1 MALGGPFQ
9 QLSSSGTQKGEA
21 AEAPAPDKALLELLQ
36 FCARELLYETALPS
50 LPPHSCCYRRGSS
63 GMGTV
68 SQKEQV
74 PCGMP
79 PGPSPCSEGLP
90 RLGVPQ
96 QPPHRAKLLPL
107 SLTAPEEKPQL
118 QTQWLRGKYGSL
130 IYILQLSIQPATQ
143 HPVIAANFHVE
154 ITALFESVTVSV
166 SHWILIQHL
175 IHNCL

>member
-36 FCARELLYETALPS
+36 FCARELLEETALPS
-50 LPPHSCCYRRGSS
+50 LPPHSSCYSRGSS

-74 PCGMP
+74 PCECLQAPALLGGAP
-79 PGPSPCSEGLP
+79 QAGGPSAAPTQGKAFTP
-90 RLGVPQ
+90 V
-96 QPPHRAKLLPL
+96 
-107 SLTAPEEKPQL
+107 PEEMPQL
-118 QTQWLRGKYGSL
+118 QTQWLRCKYGSL

-143 HPVIAANFHVE
+143 HPVRAANFHVE